1 MSSGLALHPM
11 LYAALWLSS
20 GLMLA
25 GCSPAPDQPA
35 GVAAP
40 ATAEEP
46 AMAQLPSP
54 RPPQQT
60 PPQTAAVAV
69 PAAKAGHAAE
79 SAALFAEIKA
89 MVGTAAAS
97 EPAQCKKVGFG
108 HKPCGGPASYLIY
121 STQGLDET
129 LLLQKVSRYNQL
141 MQAEQQR
148 LGLVSDCAVVP
159 EPGVALVGGFCVAS
173 GTGDTF

>member
-1 MSSGLALHPM
+1 
-11 LYAALWLSS
+11 
-20 GLMLA
+20 
-25 GCSPAPDQPA
+25 
-35 GVAAP
+35 
-40 ATAEEP
+40 
-46 AMAQLPSP
+46 MAQLPP
-54 RPPQQT
+54 QQLPPQQL
-60 PPQTAAVAV
+60 PPQATPVSV
-69 PAAKAGHAAE
+69 PAASANNAAE

-108 HKPCGGPASYLIY
+108 HKPCGGPESYLIY

-129 LLLQKVSRYNQL
+129 QLLQKVSRYNQL
-141 MQAEQQR
+141 IQAEQQR

-173 GTGDTF
+173 GTGDIF

>member
-46 AMAQLPSP
+46 VMAQL
-54 RPPQQT
+54 PPQQT
-60 PPQTAAVAV
+60 PPQTAAVSV
-69 PAAKAGHAAE
+69 PAAKADHAAE
-79 SAALFAEIKA
+79 SATLFAEIKA

>member
-1 MSSGLALHPM
+1 
-11 LYAALWLSS
+11 
-20 GLMLA
+20 
-25 GCSPAPDQPA
+25 
-35 GVAAP
+35 
-40 ATAEEP
+40 
-46 AMAQLPSP
+46 MAQLPP
-54 RPPQQT
+54 QEIPPQQT
-60 PPQTAAVAV
+60 PPQATPVSV
-69 PAAKAGHAAE
+69 PAASASHAAE
-79 SAALFAEIKA
+79 SEALFAEIKA

-121 STQGLDET
+121 STQGLDEIQ
-129 LLLQKVSRYNQL
+129 LLQKVSRYNQL

-173 GTGDTF
+173 GTGETF

>member
-1 MSSGLALHPM
+1 MTLRPM
-11 LYAALWLSS
+11 LYAAAWLSC
-20 GLMLA
+20 GLLLG
-25 GCSPAPDQPA
+25 GCSPAPVQHSGA
-35 GVAAP
+35 AAP
-40 ATAEEP
+40 VTSKEP
-46 AMAQLPSP
+46 EMAQLPP
-54 RPPQQT
+54 HKIPPQQT
-60 PPQTAAVAV
+60 PPQAAPVSV
-69 PAAKAGHAAE
+69 PAASVNHAAE

-129 LLLQKVSRYNQL
+129 QLLQKVSRYNQL

>member
-1 MSSGLALHPM
+1 MRCGLALRPM
-11 LYAALWLSS
+11 LYAAFWLSS

-35 GVAAP
+35 GAVAP

-46 AMAQLPSP
+46 VMAQL
-54 RPPQQT
+54 PPQQT
-60 PPQTAAVAV
+60 PPQTAPVSV
-69 PAAKAGHAAE
+69 PAAKADHAAE
-79 SAALFAEIKA
+79 SATLFAEIKA

-108 HKPCGGPASYLIY
+108 HKPCGGPAYYLIY